1 MNRATIPLTALILLL
16 SFPTTATAQSRTT
29 AEVVST
35 GDGDTLTV
43 KNNGEQ
49 FTVRLSC
56 IDAPES
62 TQRGGQASADRL
74 KQLLPQGTNVE
85 LRTIEK
91 DRYGRTIAEAYKNG
105 VSVNLQLVQE
115 GQAVVYDKYLD
126 ACESRQQKYLD
137 TEAQAKSREIGF
149 WAIEDPVMPW
159 DYREGKR
166 GSSASQPSQ
175 SSHSSSTETSDLPGC
190 VNGDCDCSDFQT
202 HATAQQVLEA
212 DSGDSHRLDGDS
224 DGVACESLQ

>member
-1 MNRATIPLTALILLL
+1 MLL

-43 KNNGEQ
+43 KDDGEQ

-85 LRTIEK
+85 LRTMEE

-105 VSVNLQLVQE
+105 ASVNLQLVQE

-126 ACESRQQKYLD
+126 ACESRQHG
-137 TEAQAKSREIGF
+137 TIAKANEVAVPPNPLS
-149 WAIEDPVMPW
+149 
-159 DYREGKR
+159 
-166 GSSASQPSQ
+166 
-175 SSHSSSTETSDLPGC
+175 LPTPQEWEVVTC
-190 VNGDCDCSDFQT
+190 
-202 HATAQQVLEA
+202 QVA
-212 DSGDSHRLDGDS
+212 
-224 DGVACESLQ
+224 

>member
-43 KNNGEQ
+43 KENGEQ

-74 KQLLPQGTNVE
+74 KELLPQGTNVE

-105 VSVNLQLVQE
+105 ASVNLQLVQE
-115 GQAVVYDKYLD
+115 KQAVVYDKYL
-126 ACESRQQKYLD
+126 
-137 TEAQAKSREIGF
+137 
-149 WAIEDPVMPW
+149 

-175 SSHSSSTETSDLPGC
+175 SSHSSSTETSDLPSC
-190 VNGDCDCSDFQT
+190 VNDDCNCSDFQT

>member
-1 MNRATIPLTALILLL
+1 MNRATLSLTGLILLL

-29 AEVVST
+29 VEVVST

-43 KNNGEQ
+43 KEDGEQ

-74 KQLLPQGTNVE
+74 KQLLPKGTNVE
-85 LRTIEK
+85 LRTIEQ

-137 TEAQAKSREIGF
+137 TEARAKSREIGF
-149 WAIEDPVMPW
+149 WAITP
-159 DYREGKR
+159 
-166 GSSASQPSQ
+166 
-175 SSHSSSTETSDLPGC
+175 
-190 VNGDCDCSDFQT
+190 
-202 HATAQQVLEA
+202 QVRKLVTCQ
-212 DSGDSHRLDGDS
+212 
-224 DGVACESLQ
+224 VA

>member
-1 MNRATIPLTALILLL
+1 MKRATLSLTALILLL

-29 AEVVST
+29 AEVVSI

-43 KNNGEQ
+43 KENSEQ
-49 FTVRLSC
+49 FKVRLSC

-74 KQLLPQGTNVE
+74 KELLPQGTNVE
-85 LRTIEK
+85 LRTIEQ
-91 DRYGRTIAEAYKNG
+91 DRYGRSIAEAYKNG
-105 VSVNLQLVQE
+105 ASVNLQLVQE

-149 WAIEDPVMPW
+149 WALEDPVMPW

-166 GSSASQPSQ
+166 SNSASPSK
-175 SSHSSSTETSDLPGC
+175 SSHYSRTETSDLPSC
-190 VNGDCDCSDFQT
+190 VNGDCDCSDFQN

-212 DSGDSHRLDGDS
+212 DSGDSHRLDRDS